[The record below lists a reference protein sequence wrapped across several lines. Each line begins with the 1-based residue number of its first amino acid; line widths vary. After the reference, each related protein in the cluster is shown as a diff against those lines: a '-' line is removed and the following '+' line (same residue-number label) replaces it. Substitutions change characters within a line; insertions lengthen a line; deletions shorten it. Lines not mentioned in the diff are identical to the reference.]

1 MRFVLP
7 MLAIA
12 ASFASPAAA
21 QLTAPEQ
28 AIVETVESG
37 FERDAALLEQITLIN
52 SGTHNHAGVKA
63 VADVLVP
70 EFEAL
75 GTRTPS
81 RPQTEEPPTA
91 KRAP

>member
-1 MRFVLP
+1 MRFILP

-37 FERDAALLEQITLIN
+37 FESDVALLEEITLIN

-70 EFEAL
+70 EFKP
-75 GTRTPS
+75 RSRPS
-81 RPQTEEPPTA
+81 RPEPEDN
-91 KRAP
+91 APC